1 MLLKDV
7 HERPRIAHFLHLNSK
22 KKKWRKKR
30 KKKNLSPPFIYF
42 FSCPLS
48 LFLPFLYC
56 GPFVDHLHWKR
67 GKKKK
72 KGANPRKRWKIKY
85 RRLTMYT
92 PCHTVLHPTRK
103 QCLCLACALQ
113 CRTLL
118 HIYTSTYPLIDV
130 SIHASRY
137 VTTCLLV
144 HPISLLIERPLPWGG
159 GVNKTLVSAVRSRSL
174 ENTLQELQV
183 LGVQSRFFFFT
194 SRNGSAKR
202 NECAPPPNRHHGLWP
217 GNSLAM
223 YIGLGT
229 LCAVSV

>member
-1 MLLKDV
+1 MLKKGRKYAFKR
-7 HERPRIAHFLHLNSK
+7 RPRTATNCAFPPLELE
-22 KKKWRKKR
+22 
-30 KKKNLSPPFIYF
+30 KKKNEGKKGKKKICHHLLFIF
-42 FSCPLS
+42 FLA
-48 LFLPFLYC
+48 LFLCFCPF
-56 GPFVDHLHWKR
+56 FIVAHLLTISTEKEE
-67 GKKKK
+67 KKK

-144 HPISLLIERPLPWGG
+144 HPISLLIERSLP
-159 GVNKTLVSAVRSRSL
+159 
-174 ENTLQELQV
+174 
-183 LGVQSRFFFFT
+183 
-194 SRNGSAKR
+194 
-202 NECAPPPNRHHGLWP
+202 
-217 GNSLAM
+217 
-223 YIGLGT
+223 
-229 LCAVSV
+229 

>member
-56 GPFVDHLHWKR
+56 CPFVDHLHWKR
-67 GKKKK
+67 GKKKRRESSK
-72 KGANPRKRWKIKY
+72 KMEIKY

-183 LGVQSRFFFFT
+183 LGVQSRFFFFYF
-194 SRNGSAKR
+194 SKRECQEKRVRAPAQSAPR
-202 NECAPPPNRHHGLWP
+202 A
-217 GNSLAM
+217 LA
-223 YIGLGT
+223 G
-229 LCAVSV
+229 